1 MNTDEERQRAV
12 AAIDAQIVAL
22 IEDGVPADASR
33 IRALKAKRAVAQK
46 SKKAIKRSVRKAR
59 ERHAAAAVAAA
70 VAPAQVPPKTDGRLT
85 LVPDS
90 AADTTRLQ
98 LLPAKDRSRVE
109 TARLEVRRALKSCDE
124 PTREGVRRA
133 VAQCDSRISNLI
145 DKGESYDSKVRTEV
159 RQKKSRLRELE
170 GALAMR
176 RRRSNPTELELAFLL
191 DAYLGN
197 ADARSAA
204 DRRTSWGY
212 LTYGPQARPP
222 WVSGSR
228 PSLTRSPAASRW

>member
-12 AAIDAQIVAL
+12 TAIDAQIAAL
-22 IEDGVPADASR
+22 IEDGVPADSSR

-59 ERHAAAAVAAA
+59 ERQATAAA
-70 VAPAQVPPKTDGRLT
+70 VAPVAPAKLPPNNGGRIT

-90 AADTTRLQ
+90 AVDTTRLQ
-98 LLPAKDRSRVE
+98 SLPAKDRSRVE

-133 VAQCDSRISNLI
+133 VTECDSSISNLI
-145 DKGESYDSKVRTEV
+145 DKGEGYDSKARTEL
-159 RQKKSRLRELE
+159 RQRKARLRELE

-176 RRRSNPTELELAFLL
+176 RRRSNPSELELAFLL
-191 DAYLGN
+191 GAYLERRRQIRRGPEN
-197 ADARSAA
+197 VVGVLDVRSGGA
-204 DRRTSWGY
+204 
-212 LTYGPQARPP
+212 
-222 WVSGSR
+222 
-228 PSLTRSPAASRW
+228 PSLGKRK